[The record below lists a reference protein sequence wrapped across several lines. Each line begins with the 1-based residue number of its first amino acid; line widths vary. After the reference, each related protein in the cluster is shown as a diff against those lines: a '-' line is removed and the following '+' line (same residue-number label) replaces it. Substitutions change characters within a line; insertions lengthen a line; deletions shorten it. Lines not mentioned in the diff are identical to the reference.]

1 MSAQPNTFRPSA
13 DSPHLKSRTEIK
25 KSAASM
31 FENSFDDL
39 DHMTIYRDPLGS
51 KTPGPRGENTVE
63 LQKQRREQLKNE
75 PVAELDGMSIAE
87 KWNSLQR
94 DGWSVEETTREI
106 RKNLDTGDWTL
117 PRDILAE
124 VFVINPERLPM
135 ADMMTRVATQDDE
148 VVATAR
154 SEEPGISWGL
164 ETTDDT
170 EGSYS
175 YSDATYDGDP
185 VYPVVGLGAA
195 TRLED
200 KLILASSNLRNAE
213 STTQQAFLRAM
224 EQEIERQIIL
234 GTDNNANGWDGFN
247 DFVTDGSYLGD
258 QVGGDGAIGDPA
270 NANPEDFEQATREI
284 IDEAEYEG
292 APKENLAVV
301 CDFDWHKEVRDSLV
315 SQQRYEG
322 NIEELNAGFSTL
334 TLDNVPVFKSHA
346 IPRIFDRADGST
358 YNQAYTVNLDAT
370 YLAMLQETS
379 MKPLAKVAPQEQMAF
394 DAYGTLVSE
403 DFGAHVQAATV
414 SPVA

>member
-1 MSAQPNTFRPSA
+1 MSTQPNTFDPGA
-13 DSPHLKSRTEIK
+13 DSPHLKDRTQIK
-25 KSAASM
+25 KDADTM
-31 FENSFDDL
+31 FRQSFNDL
-39 DHMTIYRDPLGS
+39 DHMTIYRDPMGS

-63 LQKQRREQLKNE
+63 LQKQWREALKNE
-75 PVAELDGMSIAE
+75 PVAEFGGQTLVE
-87 KWNSLQR
+87 KWNSLQEE
-94 DGWSVEETTREI
+94 GWSVKETTREI

-117 PRDILAE
+117 PRDILSE

-154 SEEPGISWGL
+154 AEEPSISWGL
-164 ETTDDT
+164 ETTNDT
-170 EGSYS
+170 EGSYT
-175 YSDATYDGDP
+175 YSDSTYDDDP
-185 VYPVVGLGAA
+185 VFPVVGLGAA

-213 STTQQAFLRAM
+213 STTQQAFMRAM

-234 GTDNNANGWDGFN
+234 GSSNNAGGWDGFE
-247 DFVTDGSYLGD
+247 DFVTDGSYRGD
-258 QVGGDGAIGDPA
+258 VGDSTIDIGSTD
-270 NANPEDFEQATREI
+270 NPEDYEQATRTI
-284 IDEAEYEG
+284 IDEAEFAG

-346 IPRIFDRADGST
+346 IPRIGDRDAGD
-358 YNQAYTVNLDAT
+358 YNQAYTVNMDAT

-403 DFGAHVQAATV
+403 DFGAHVQAAEVTV
-414 SPVA
+414 S

>member
-1 MSAQPNTFRPSA
+1 MSAESFRPSA

-25 KSAASM
+25 KSAGTM
-31 FENSFDDL
+31 FKNSFGDL

-63 LQKQRREQLKNE
+63 LQKQRRQQLKNE
-75 PVAELDGMSIAE
+75 PIEELDGMSIAE

-94 DGWSVEETTREI
+94 NGWSVEETTREI

-154 SEEPGISWGL
+154 SEEPSISWGL
-164 ETTDDT
+164 ETTNDT
-170 EGSYS
+170 EGSYT

-185 VYPVVGLGAA
+185 VYDVVGLGAA

-234 GTDNNANGWDGFN
+234 GTGNNASGWDGFE
-247 DFVTDGSYLGD
+247 DFVTDGAYLGD
-258 QVGGDGAIGDPA
+258 IGDTTIDDVST
-270 NANPEDFEQATREI
+270 ANPEDYEQATRTI

-292 APKENLAVV
+292 APKESLAVV

-346 IPRIFDRADGST
+346 IPRIGDRSAGD
-358 YNQAYTVNLDAT
+358 YNQAYTVNMDAT

-403 DFGAHVQAATV
+403 DFGAHVQAAEVTV
-414 SPVA
+414 T

>member
-1 MSAQPNTFRPSA
+1 MSAESNTFRPSA
-13 DSPHLKSRTEIK
+13 DAKHLKNRTEIK
-25 KSAASM
+25 KSADTM
-31 FENSFDDL
+31 FENSFGDL

-51 KTPGPRGENTVE
+51 KTPGPRGENVVE
-63 LQKQRREQLKNE
+63 LQKDRREQLRNE

-94 DGWSVEETTREI
+94 AGWSVEETTRQI

-117 PRDILAE
+117 PRDILAD

-154 SEEPGISWGL
+154 AEEPSISWGL

-170 EGSYS
+170 EGSYT
-175 YSDATYDGDP
+175 YSDSTYDDDP

-234 GTDNNANGWDGFN
+234 GTGNNANGWDGLE
-247 DFVTDGSYLGD
+247 DFVTDASYRGAVGD
-258 QVGGDGAIGDPA
+258 TTIDDAA
-270 NANPEDFEQATREI
+270 NANPED
-284 IDEAEYEG
+284 YELADAFRASGKVWSINDFDMSPADLSKRFQNLVG
-292 APKENLAVV
+292 APV
-301 CDFDWHKEVRDSLV
+301 
-315 SQQRYEG
+315 G
-322 NIEELNAGFSTL
+322 G
-334 TLDNVPVFKSHA
+334 
-346 IPRIFDRADGST
+346 
-358 YNQAYTVNLDAT
+358 
-370 YLAMLQETS
+370 
-379 MKPLAKVAPQEQMAF
+379 
-394 DAYGTLVSE
+394 
-403 DFGAHVQAATV
+403 
-414 SPVA
+414 

>member
-1 MSAQPNTFRPSA
+1 MSTNSFDPGA
-13 DSPHLKSRTEIK
+13 DAPHLKSRTQIK
-25 KSAASM
+25 KDADKM
-31 FENSFDDL
+31 FKSSFNDL
-39 DHMTIYRDPLGS
+39 ADMTIYRDPMGM
-51 KTPGPRGENTVE
+51 KTPGVRGENTVE
-63 LQKQRREQLKNE
+63 LQKEWREALKSQ
-75 PVAELDGMSIAE
+75 PIAEFDGQTLVE
-87 KWNSLQR
+87 KWNSLQE
-94 DGWSVEETTREI
+94 DGWSVQETYREI

-154 SEEPGISWGL
+154 TEEPSISWGL
-164 ETTDDT
+164 ETTNDT
-170 EGSYS
+170 EGSYT
-175 YSDATYDGDP
+175 YSDATYEGDP
-185 VYPVVGLGAA
+185 VFNVVGLGAA

-213 STTQQAFLRAM
+213 STTQQAFMRAM

-234 GTDNNANGWDGFN
+234 GTTNNASGWDGLN
-247 DFVTDGSYLGD
+247 DFATGGSYDGD
-258 QVGGDGAIGDPA
+258 TPVQIGDPA
-270 NANPEDFEQATREI
+270 NANPEDFEQATRTL
-284 IDEAEYEG
+284 IDESEFAG
-292 APKENLAVV
+292 APKETLAVV
-301 CDFDWHKEVRDSLV
+301 CDFDWHKQVRDSLV

-322 NIEELNAGFSTL
+322 NLEELNAGFSTL

-358 YNQAYTVNLDAT
+358 YEQAYTVNMDAT

-403 DFGAHVQAATV
+403 DFGAHVQAAQV

>member
-1 MSAQPNTFRPSA
+1 MSAEPNTFRPSA

-25 KSAASM
+25 KSADTM
-31 FENSFDDL
+31 FKNSFGDL
-39 DHMTIYRDPLGS
+39 DHMTIYRDPMGA

-75 PVAELDGMSIAE
+75 PIAELDGMSLAE
-87 KWNSLQR
+87 KWNSLQK

-154 SEEPGISWGL
+154 AEEPSISWGL

-185 VYPVVGLGAA
+185 TYDVVGLGAA

-234 GTDNNANGWDGFN
+234 GTTNNASGWDGFE
-247 DFVTDGSYLGD
+247 DFVTDSSYR
-258 QVGGDGAIGDPA
+258 GGIGDTSIDDTST
-270 NANPEDFEQATREI
+270 ANPEDYEKATREI
-284 IDEAEYEG
+284 IDEAEYAG
-292 APKENLAVV
+292 APKESLAVV
-301 CDFDWHKEVRDSLV
+301 ADFDWHKQVRDSLV

-322 NIEELNAGFSTL
+322 NIEELAAGFSTL

-346 IPRIFDRADGST
+346 IPRIGDRSSGD
-358 YNQAYTVNLDAT
+358 YNQAFTVNMDAT

-403 DFGAHVQAATV
+403 DFGAHVQAAEVTV
-414 SPVA
+414 PA

>member
-1 MSAQPNTFRPSA
+1 MSATDGGFDPGA
-13 DSPHLKSRTEIK
+13 DAPHLKSRTQIK
-25 KSAASM
+25 KDASQM
-31 FENSFDDL
+31 FRSSFNDL
-39 DHMTIYRDPLGS
+39 DDMTIYRDPLGS
-51 KTPGPRGENTVE
+51 KTPGVRGQNPVE
-63 LQKQRREQLKNE
+63 LQKNWRQALIEE
-75 PVAELDGMSIAE
+75 GVAELDGQSVVE
-87 KWNSLQR
+87 KWNELQR
-94 DGWSVEETTREI
+94 KGFSVQETTKEI

-117 PRDILAE
+117 PRDIIAD

-135 ADMMTRVATQDDE
+135 ADMMARVATQDDE

-154 SEEPGISWGL
+154 SEEPSISWGL
-164 ETTDDT
+164 ETTNDT

-175 YSDATYDGDP
+175 YSDSTYDDDP
-185 VYPVVGLGAA
+185 TYDVVGLGAA

-213 STTQQAFLRAM
+213 GTTEQAFLRAM

-234 GTDNNANGWDGFN
+234 GTDNNASGWDGFN
-247 DFVTDGSYLGD
+247 DFISDGAYLGD
-258 QVGGDGAIGDPA
+258 QVGGDGAIGDPDS
-270 NANPEDFEQATREI
+270 ANPEDYEQATRTI

-322 NIEELNAGFSTL
+322 SIEELNAGFSTL

-346 IPRIFDRADGST
+346 IPRIGGRADGST
-358 YNQAYTVNLDAT
+358 YNQAYTVNMDAT

-403 DFGAHVQAATV
+403 DFGAHVQSATV

>member
-1 MSAQPNTFRPSA
+1 MSTQERGFNPGAGA
-13 DSPHLKSRTEIK
+13 PHLKNRTQIK
-25 KSAASM
+25 KDADSM
-31 FENSFDDL
+31 FRSSFNDL
-39 DHMTIYRDPLGS
+39 DDMTIYRDPLGS
-51 KTPGPRGENTVE
+51 KTPGGRGENEVA
-63 LQKQRREQLKNE
+63 LQKEWKQSLINE
-75 PVAELDGMSIAE
+75 PIAELDGKSIV
-87 KWNSLQR
+87 KFWNDYQERGFSPL
-94 DGWSVEETTREI
+94 ETTREI

-135 ADMMTRVATQDDE
+135 ADMMARVATNDDE

-154 SEEPGISWGL
+154 TEEPSISWGL
-164 ETTDDT
+164 ETTNDT
-170 EGSYS
+170 EGSYD

-185 VYPVVGLGAA
+185 TYPVVGLGAA

-213 STTQQAFLRAM
+213 STTQQAFMRAM

-234 GTDNNANGWDGFN
+234 GSSNNASGWDGFN
-247 DFVTDGSYLGD
+247 DFATGGSYLGD
-258 QVGGDGAIGDPA
+258 TPVQIGDPA
-270 NANPEDFEQATREI
+270 NANPEDYEQATRTL

-358 YNQAYTVNLDAT
+358 YEQAYTVNMDAT

-379 MKPLAKVAPQEQMAF
+379 MKPLAKVAPQEQLAF
-394 DAYGTLVSE
+394 DAYGCLVSE
-403 DFGAHVQAATV
+403 DFGAHVQAAQV

>member
-1 MSAQPNTFRPSA
+1 MSAGNQQFDPGA
-13 DSPHLKSRTEIK
+13 DAPHLKNRTQIK
-25 KSAASM
+25 KDADQM
-31 FENSFDDL
+31 FKSSFNDL
-39 DHMTIYRDPLGS
+39 DDMTIYRDPLGS
-51 KTPGPRGENTVE
+51 KTPGGRGTNPVE
-63 LQKQRREQLKNE
+63 LQKDWRQALKDE
-75 PVAELDGMSIAE
+75 PVAELDGQSVVE
-87 KWNSLQR
+87 KWNELQR
-94 DGWSVEETTREI
+94 KGFSVQETTKEI

-117 PRDILAE
+117 PRDIIAD

-135 ADMMTRVATQDDE
+135 ADMMARVATQDDQ

-154 SEEPGISWGL
+154 AEEPSISWGL
-164 ETTDDT
+164 ETTNDT
-170 EGSYS
+170 EGSYT
-175 YSDATYDGDP
+175 YSDSTYDDDP
-185 VYPVVGLGAA
+185 VFDVVGLGAA

-213 STTQQAFLRAM
+213 GTTEQAFLRAM

-234 GTDNNANGWDGFN
+234 GTSNNASGWDGFE
-247 DFVTDGSYLGD
+247 DFVTDASYRGD
-258 QVGGDGAIGDPA
+258 IGDSTIDDTST
-270 NANPEDFEQATREI
+270 ANPEDYEQATRTI

-322 NIEELNAGFSTL
+322 SIEELNAGFSTL

-346 IPRIFDRADGST
+346 IPRIGDRSSGD
-358 YNQAYTVNLDAT
+358 YNQAYTVNMDAT
-370 YLAMLQETS
+370 YLGMLQETS

-403 DFGAHVQAATV
+403 DFGAHVQAAEVTV
-414 SPVA
+414 PA